1 MNIKITLNISKF
13 YEACLK
19 SWNTEYKLTQKKC
32 ILLSCARSHTKIMQY
47 FSNYFLKCTCL
58 GLQKSISEFVR

>member
-19 SWNTEYKLTQKKC
+19 SWNTEYKLTQKKMYLIKLC
-32 ILLSCARSHTKIMQY
+32 TLSHKNYAVFFQLLFKMYMSRSTKKYM
-47 FSNYFLKCTCL
+47 
-58 GLQKSISEFVR
+58 